1 MIREANVAD
10 APAIKTLVESL
21 SHYYLNEEVG
31 DNQDILLP
39 LWFANTLTTS
49 QFESRLSSS
58 DFANFV
64 YVEQGQVVGY
74 LSIKEKHHLYHL
86 FVAQAHQRKGLS
98 KKLWNHALSVV
109 GYHDYTV
116 RSSLYAVPIYRQ
128 FGFKESG
135 PAASKEGIGF
145 QPMAFSI

>member
-10 APAIKTLVESL
+10 APSIKTLVESL
-21 SHYYLNEEVG
+21 SHYYLNEEVS
-31 DNQDILLP
+31 DDQDVLLP
-39 LWFANTLTTS
+39 LWFANTLTIS
-49 QFESRLSSS
+49 QFENRLSSS
-58 DFANFV
+58 NFANFV
-64 YVEQGQVVGY
+64 YVKQGQVVGY

-109 GYHDYTV
+109 GGHDYTV